1 MKIAVIGASHGGHEA
16 VLELLSQY
24 DDVELTIYEASDF
37 ISFMSCGMQLYLM
50 NKVEDDTTVRNFKPE
65 DIEALG
71 GRVLAN
77 SAVTNINA
85 DQHQLTFTD
94 LMGGTHQ
101 ADYDKLILS
110 VGVSPARLNIP
121 GSNLDNIYLMRGHD
135 WALSIKE
142 KINDP
147 SVKDVVVVGAGYIG
161 IEAVEAFVKAGKHV
175 TVLDLLPRVLG
186 AYLDADMTDLLTKEL
201 TDNGVQVAV
210 GEQLEEYIS
219 KDGEK
224 ISAVK
229 TKQGTYQADL
239 VIEGIG
245 VKPNTEWLKD
255 IVALDDRGWIK
266 TDEYLRTNQSD
277 IFAIGD
283 AILPYSI
290 PANKPLPIALATT
303 ARREAQYIA
312 QTMFTSIPRPFKGV
326 VGTSAL
332 QVFDYS
338 FATAGLNET
347 TAKRAGV
354 EITSVTYNDTRRP
367 AFVSERADNGA
378 ILVRLAFDPITHV
391 ILGGA
396 VMAKE
401 FDITPHGNTLALAVA
416 QRMTIEDL
424 AEADFFFQ
432 PGFDRQ
438 WSVLNL
444 AAQKALGYKAFTK

>member
-1 MKIAVIGASHGGHEA
+1 MKIAIIGASHGGHEA
-16 VLELLSQY
+16 ALELLTQY
-24 DDVELTIYEASDF
+24 DDVDLTIYEASDF

-50 NKVEDDTTVRNFKPE
+50 NKVKDDTIVRNFKAE
-65 DIEALG
+65 DIEKLG
-71 GRVLAN
+71 GRVLSN
-77 SAVTNINA
+77 SAVNNIDA
-85 DQHQLTFTD
+85 DHHQLTFAD
-94 LMGGTHQ
+94 SAGENHQ
-101 ADYDKLILS
+101 DGYDKLILS
-110 VGVSPARLNIP
+110 VGVSPARLNIQ
-121 GSNLDNIYLMRGHD
+121 GCNLDNIFLMRGHD
-135 WALSIKE
+135 WALSLKD

-147 SVKDVVVVGAGYIG
+147 LVKDVVVVGAGYIG
-161 IEAVEAFVKAGKHV
+161 IEAVEAFVKAGKNV

-186 AYLDADMTDLLTKEL
+186 SYLDADMTNLLTKEL
-201 TDNGVQVAV
+201 IDNGVHVAV

-219 KDGEK
+219 KDGKEV
-224 ISAVK
+224 SAVR
-229 TKQGTYQADL
+229 TDQGNYQADL

-266 TDEYLRTNQSD
+266 TDEYLRTNQKD

-303 ARREAQYIA
+303 ARREAQYVV
-312 QTMFTSIPRPFKGV
+312 QTMFNDIIRPFKGV

-347 TAKRAGV
+347 TARRAGI
-354 EITSVTYNDTRRP
+354 EIASVSYNDTRRP
-367 AFVSERADNGA
+367 AFVSRATGNGD
-378 ILVRLAFDPITHV
+378 IFVRLAFAPMTHV

-396 VMAKE
+396 IMAKN
-401 FDITPHGNTLALAVA
+401 FDITPHGNTLALAIA
-416 QRMTIEDL
+416 QRLTIEDL

-438 WSVLNL
+438 WSALNL
-444 AAQKALGYKAFTK
+444 AAQKALSFGTFTK